1 MPFRGGGD
9 GDKPVG
15 MQSISTLEELS
26 NNPDSAVTKR
36 SARIHLGLSPGTL
49 SNIKQGLE
57 AQLLPQIN
65 RYYPALG
72 AILLGWDNLK
82 LSVSTGLLIADT
94 PSVHVDVNGDFFV
107 FSPEIGSILPGVV
120 NKRSER
126 HVGCLVHNTFNISLM
141 SEKIDPNVKQG
152 DQLKIKVTKIMWGH
166 KSLPI
171 IQGVQ
176 VGDCENCD
184 KPQEIGDEP
193 DYDSGIDSTVNGVV
207 NDNLEKE
214 HDHLIEEDISKREK
228 KSKKAKKRKAEVEL
242 DNDIAPS
249 DSVDSSI
256 NLENTSV
263 SKKKKKKKD
272 KQ

>member
-1 MPFRGGGD
+1 MPFRGGGGGD

-15 MQSISTLEELS
+15 MMPLS
-26 NNPDSAVTKR
+26 NLDTLASNPDSAVTKR
-36 SARIHLGLSPGTL
+36 TSRIHLGLSPGTL

-65 RYYPALG
+65 RYYPPLG

-94 PSVHVDVNGDFFV
+94 PSVHVDVNGDFYV
-107 FSPEIGSILPGVV
+107 FSPEIGSTLPGVV
-120 NKRSER
+120 NKKSAG

-141 SEKIDPNVKQG
+141 SDKTDNNVEMG
-152 DQLKIKVTKIMWGH
+152 EELKIKVTKIMWGH

-171 IQGVQ
+171 IQGVL
-176 VGDCENCD
+176 VNDNDG
-184 KPQEIGDEP
+184 KPQENFDEP
-193 DYDSGIDSTVNGVV
+193 DYDSGIDSTVSGVV
-207 NDNLEKE
+207 NDQENENIV
-214 HDHLIEEDISKREK
+214 DEEIVKTEK
-228 KSKKAKKRKAEVEL
+228 KSKKAKKRKAE
-242 DNDIAPS
+242 NDIDNEMGPC
-249 DSVDSSI
+249 DSVDTSL

-272 KQ
+272 KDK